1 MEKLDTSLLTGILVV
16 LVLLLIN
23 TYITGDKID
32 DLTES
37 LQNRSATE
45 TVVENSTD
53 AKETSDTATEEPYHT
68 LSEYRMADEHPY
80 VKDYDLVEL
89 GCPICNYQLYTWGSS
104 GTSAVAKLKCTNC
117 SWESKEVHIEHCD
130 STITAKQM
138 ALDLYTAG
146 DLTKDIEFEYP
157 VELYTDCKRSLNGG

>member
-1 MEKLDTSLLTGILVV
+1 MTKLDTSLLTGILILLVV
-16 LVLLLIN
+16 NSCIISTKLDNLNNN
-23 TYITGDKID
+23 TI
-32 DLTES
+32 ES
-37 LQNRSATE
+37 VAD
-45 TVVENSTD
+45 NSTD
-53 AKETSDTATEEPYHT
+53 TKETNDTAIEESYHT

-104 GTSAVAKLKCTNC
+104 GTAAVAKLKCTNC

-130 STITAKQM
+130 STIIAKQM

-146 DLTKDIEFEYP
+146 DLTKDIEFSYP